1 VRLIYGV
8 ALEVAAVVTVEQGDR
23 IVGNSI
29 IPSGPEQV
37 TAEWLSAVTGW
48 SIEAVEVDEI
58 GAGLG
63 VSSAVYR
70 ARLTGDGCPA
80 SVVVKLT
87 AKDPNAAFTSTVLSM
102 YRREVA
108 FFEHLAERAPMRV
121 PVSYHGAV
129 SDDGSEVAV
138 VMEDLGDNR
147 PCDQLAG
154 MSERDAVA
162 AVEALARWHA
172 QWWNDVDGLVDRGC
186 ALALNNDLYPVVLP
200 GLFDEGWA
208 KLTASEA
215 CRPPV
220 ELIDIGPRFGGRL
233 AGLLEELDRAPVT
246 LLHGDYRADNLLF
259 GVDGEP
265 IAIDFQLIHTGSGAY
280 DLAYFITQSLD
291 AATARSV
298 ERSLFDRWIDGLQA
312 AGVPAADLDGM
323 WERYR
328 AAALF
333 CIVYPVIGA
342 RGMNL
347 DIPREVDLV
356 NTMMGRLGSAAA
368 ALDLADLL

>member
-1 VRLIYGV
+1 MS
-8 ALEVAAVVTVEQGDR
+8 T
-23 IVGNSI
+23 I

-37 TAEWLSAVTGW
+37 TAEWIGEVTGW
-48 SIEAVEVDEI
+48 AIDGVEIDEI

-70 ARLTGDGCPA
+70 AHLTGHDCPP

-108 FFEHLAERAPMRV
+108 FFEQLAAHAPMRV
-121 PVSYHGAV
+121 PLSYHGAV
-129 SDDGSEVAV
+129 SEDGSEVAV
-138 VMEDLGDNR
+138 VMEDLGGNR
-147 PCDQLAG
+147 PCDQVVG
-154 MSERDAVA
+154 MCESDAVA
-162 AVEALARWHA
+162 AVDALARWHA
-172 QWWNDVDGLVDRGC
+172 RWWNDVDGLADRGC
-186 ALALNNDLYPVVLP
+186 ALALGNDLYPVVLP
-200 GLFDEGWA
+200 ALFDEGWA
-208 KLTASEA
+208 KLSASDV
-215 CRPPV
+215 CPPPP
-220 ELIDIGPRFGGRL
+220 ELIDIGPRFGARL
-233 AGLLEELDRAPVT
+233 AGLLQELDLAPVT
-246 LLHGDYRADNLLF
+246 LLHGDYRADNLMF
-259 GVDGEP
+259 GIDGAP

-280 DLAYFITQSLD
+280 DLAYFVTQSLD
-291 AATARSV
+291 AVTARTS
-298 ERSLFDRWIDGLQA
+298 ERSLFDRWVDGLIA

-328 AAALF
+328 VAALF
-333 CIVYPVIGA
+333 CIVYPVVAA

-347 DIPREVDLV
+347 DIPREAELV